1 MYEFLFWVITPV
13 LVVGT
18 ALMFILFK
26 TNKIDNIGRARE
38 LMKEAFEADPD
49 FKEVYISNI
58 DMLLSDRCCVQ
69 DPKQRNAA
77 AKDILHM
84 VFWEE

>member
-1 MYEFLFWVITPV
+1 MIEFLFWVITPA
-13 LVVGT
+13 LSVGIL
-18 ALMFILFK
+18 LMFILFK
-26 TNKIDNIGRARE
+26 TDKIDNIGRARE
-38 LMKEAFEADPD
+38 IMKKAFEADPD

-58 DMLLSDRCCVQ
+58 AMLLSDRCCVQ